1 MPVSK
6 SRNKTAVEK
15 DTQPVR
21 RYATEKLLKSSHLKE
36 YQPDFA
42 RVILTEPEYSVEEAR
57 AALDAVLGRRNAGH
71 EKNSCKGFWLWY
83 NETIRYERGCRRV
96 CSGKNRSGN
105 ISMHYE

>member
-57 AALDAVLGRRNAGH
+57 
-71 EKNSCKGFWLWY
+71 CW
-83 NETIRYERGCRRV
+83 ERGETGKIPV
-96 CSGKNRSGN
+96 KHEAGILMPPAIPGKNLYSVPGPERSAMRGW
-105 ISMHYE
+105 

>member
-42 RVILTEPEYSVEEAR
+42 RVILTEPEYSVEEADVYKR
-57 AALDAVLGRRNAGH
+57 QGKERSISYYEPDAGA
-71 EKNSCKGFWLWY
+71 
-83 NETIRYERGCRRV
+83 
-96 CSGKNRSGN
+96 
-105 ISMHYE
+105 

>member
-6 SRNKTAVEK
+6 SRNKTALEK

-57 AALDAVLGRRNAGH
+57 AALDAVLGRGNAGH
-71 EKNSCKGFWLWY
+71 
-83 NETIRYERGCRRV
+83 
-96 CSGKNRSGN
+96 GKKQL
-105 ISMHYE
+105 

>member
-21 RYATEKLLKSSHLKE
+21 RYATEKLLQSSHLKE

-57 AALDAVLGRRNAGH
+57 AALDAVLGRGNAGH
-71 EKNSCKGFWLWY
+71 
-83 NETIRYERGCRRV
+83 
-96 CSGKNRSGN
+96 GKKQL
-105 ISMHYE
+105 